1 MDVGIG
7 PYRSQC
13 TTLAEEKRRE
23 ATPPNG
29 IPIPLCVHQGKPQR
43 NSTAYQRNPRH
54 PRLFRYSGLGKD
66 AENVLLNLAQISLSA
81 LDLLNFLFELFEED
95 GFLQPIPDDEP

>member
-7 PYRSQC
+7 PYRGQC
-13 TTLAEEKRRE
+13 TTLAEEKGRKGN
-23 ATPPNG
+23 TTNG
-29 IPIPLCVHQGKPQR
+29 IPVPLCVHQGKPQR

-81 LDLLNFLFELFEED
+81 LDLLNFLFELFEEN
-95 GFLQPIPDDEP
+95 GFLQAIPDNQP